1 MIRVT
6 EVLDYY
12 TEPELLAWKLREGPA
27 KCEKVSKEALQIGT
41 VVDGYIKAKLQK
53 EDYVLLSDNPAI
65 FACMEAWEH
74 FREDRPELIEAITGI
89 QTEVQK
95 DEVIGHPDL
104 EITQREPRPL
114 MSTYTALDEQPIR
127 RWGIIDI
134 KTSKAIQPKY
144 WTQVAAYWWLKGQQ
158 TPQLSPFNSFI
169 GILRLD
175 KQTGQY
181 EYQEITDIQVL
192 RYEVEVFQAYLT
204 TYQHGQKIREVMRQ
218 LREQEMLDVA

>member
-6 EVLDYY
+6 EIIDYY

-27 KCEKVSKEALQIGT
+27 KCEKISQEALMIGT
-41 VVDGYIKAKLQK
+41 VVDGYIKAKLQH
-53 EDYVLLSDNPAI
+53 ETYILSTDNPAV
-65 FACMEAWEH
+65 FSCLEAWEH
-74 FREDRPELIEAITGI
+74 FREDHPELVASITGI
-89 QTEVQK
+89 QTEVSK

-104 EITQREPRPL
+104 EITQRVPHPI
-114 MSTYTALDEQPIR
+114 MGTYTALDEQPIM

-158 TPQLSPFNSFI
+158 TPHLSPFNSFI
-169 GILRLD
+169 AILRLD
-175 KQTGQY
+175 KKTGQY
-181 EYQEITDIQVL
+181 EYQEITDIETL

-204 TYQHGQKIREVMRQ
+204 TYQHGQKIREIMRQ
-218 LREQEMLDVA
+218 LREQEALDVA